1 MNRTTKAFPHNLNY
15 EPSNLNKEAVVL
27 AAKIQENSE
36 GLGI

>member
-1 MNRTTKAFPHNLNY
+1 MNRTTKAFPHNLDY

>member
-27 AAKIQENSE
+27 AAKIRKNIEAIQR
-36 GLGI
+36 